1 MRISSALVGLL
12 AFVVAGVLCVFAA
25 GAAVS
30 IVENRSVDAV
40 QAALIDQGN
49 TWASVIGDGLQ
60 LIIEGQAPTEVVR
73 FRAMSIAGGIVDASR
88 VIDNMS
94 VKPNAGIISPVFSV
108 EILRNDSGVSLIGL
122 IPASTNRTAINA
134 DIAAIAN
141 GDPVTDLLDVADYP
155 MPDGWRAAMSF
166 ALRALA
172 QLPRSKISVS
182 AGHVAILAIS
192 DSEAQRRQLET
203 DLSRATP
210 AGVQVELSITAP
222 RPVITPFTVRFI
234 IDDRGP
240 HFDACA
246 ADTAQSQTVIL
257 NAAVAAGVQGQITCP
272 LGLGV
277 PSTTW
282 GAAVARS
289 IAAMKELGQGTV
301 TFSDTD
307 ITLVAAAGT
316 ARADF
321 DRVVGELS
329 NALPD
334 VFALQSVLT
343 EAAEVAET
351 GPPEFSATLSPEG
364 VVQVRGRVPDDL
376 INTTVES
383 FSHAQFGR
391 ANVTMGTRITDGLP
405 PDWTVRILAGLEAL
419 SLLESG
425 SILVQP
431 ALLTISGKTG
441 STSATAD
448 ISRLL
453 IEKLGQ
459 AAEFRIDVV
468 YVEALDP
475 VAGLPTPAECV
486 QQIAVVTDQRK
497 ITFDPGSATLSAAA
511 QPVIDDIAQIL
522 KRCPA
527 VSVLVAG
534 YTDSQGRDQMNL
546 ELSQSRADAV
556 LAALQNRRI
565 PVAEFEAIGFGEAR
579 PIADNGT
586 ESGRE
591 ANRRIEFTL
600 IIPAGGTVI
609 PATEGPPDGT
619 APVGPQAPAG
629 PPQTAA
635 AGTGYIPPITP
646 ITPITPQFRP
656 GSEPPGTSGDAAP
669 AE

>member
-30 IVENRSVDAV
+30 VVETRSVNAV

-49 TWASVIGDGLQ
+49 TWARVLGDGLQ
-60 LIIEGQAPTEVVR
+60 VIVEGQAPTEVVR
-73 FRAMSIAGGIVDASR
+73 FQAMSIAGGIVDASR

-94 VKPNAGIISPVFSV
+94 VKPTAGVIAPTFSV

-122 IPASTNRTAINA
+122 IPASADREAINT
-134 DIAAIAN
+134 DIAAIA
-141 GDPVTDLLDVADYP
+141 GGLPVTDLLDVADYP
-155 MPDGWRAAMSF
+155 MPAAWRPSLSF

-182 AGHVAILAIS
+182 AGHVVILAIS
-192 DSEAQRRQLET
+192 DSETQRRRLET
-203 DLSRATP
+203 ELARATP

-257 NAAVAAGVQGQITCP
+257 TAAVAAGVEGQIACP

-277 PSTTW
+277 PSTSW
-282 GAAVARS
+282 GGAVARS
-289 IAAMKELGQGTV
+289 IAALKELGQGTV
-301 TFSDTD
+301 TFSDAD
-307 ITLVAAAGT
+307 ITLVAAVGT
-316 ARADF
+316 PRADF

-334 VFALQSVLT
+334 VFALQAVLT
-343 EAAEVAET
+343 EAADATEA

-364 VVQVRGRVPDDL
+364 AVQVRGRVPDTL

-391 ANVTMGTRITDGLP
+391 DNVTMGTRITDGLP
-405 PDWTVRILAGLEAL
+405 GDWTVRILAGLEAL
-419 SLLESG
+419 SMLESG

-431 ALLTISGKTG
+431 ALVTVSGKTG

-459 AAEFRIDVV
+459 AATFKIDVV

-475 VAGLPTPAECV
+475 VAGLPTPQECV

-497 ITFDPGSATLSAAA
+497 ITFDPGSATLSAEA
-511 QPVIDDIAQIL
+511 QPVVDAIAGIL
-522 KRCPA
+522 KRCPT

-556 LAALQNRRI
+556 LEALQSRRI
-565 PVAEFEAIGFGEAR
+565 PVAEFESIGFGEAR
-579 PIADNGT
+579 PIADNAT
-586 ESGRE
+586 ETGRE

-600 IIPAGGTVI
+600 IIPAGAPTI
-609 PATEGPPDGT
+609 PAADGLPGDAVPGVPGLPP
-619 APVGPQAPAG
+619 AEPAV
-629 PPQTAA
+629 
-635 AGTGYIPPITP
+635 GTGYIPPATP
-646 ITPITPQFRP
+646 ITPVSPQFRP
-656 GSEPPGTSGDAAP
+656 GSATPLAGVDAGP

>member
-30 IVENRSVDAV
+30 VVETRSVNAV

-49 TWASVIGDGLQ
+49 TWARVLGDGLQ
-60 LIIEGQAPTEVVR
+60 VILEGQAPTEVVR
-73 FRAMSIAGGIVDASR
+73 FQAMSIAGGIVDASR

-94 VKPNAGIISPVFSV
+94 VKPTAGVIAPTFSV

-122 IPASTNRTAINA
+122 IPASADREAINT
-134 DIAAIAN
+134 DIAAIA
-141 GDPVTDLLDVADYP
+141 GGLPVTDLLDVADYP
-155 MPDGWRAAMSF
+155 MPAAWRPSLSF

-182 AGHVAILAIS
+182 AGHVVILAIS
-192 DSEAQRRQLET
+192 DSETQRRRLET
-203 DLSRATP
+203 ELARATP

-257 NAAVAAGVQGQITCP
+257 TAAVAAGVEGQIACP

-277 PSTTW
+277 PSTSW
-282 GAAVARS
+282 GGAVARS
-289 IAAMKELGQGTV
+289 IAALKELGQGTV
-301 TFSDTD
+301 TFSDAD
-307 ITLVAAAGT
+307 ITLVAAVGT
-316 ARADF
+316 PRADF

-334 VFALQSVLT
+334 VFALQAVLT
-343 EAAEVAET
+343 EAADAAEA

-364 VVQVRGRVPDDL
+364 AVQVRGRVPDTL

-391 ANVTMGTRITDGLP
+391 DNVTMGTRITDGLP
-405 PDWTVRILAGLEAL
+405 GDWTVRILAGLEAL
-419 SLLESG
+419 SMLESG

-431 ALLTISGKTG
+431 ALVTISGKTG

-459 AAEFRIDVV
+459 AATFKIDVV

-475 VAGLPTPAECV
+475 VAGLPTPQECV

-497 ITFDPGSATLSAAA
+497 ITFDPGSATLSAEA
-511 QPVIDDIAQIL
+511 QPVIDAIAGIL
-522 KRCPA
+522 KRCPT

-546 ELSQSRADAV
+546 ELSQGRADAV
-556 LAALQNRRI
+556 LEALQSRRI
-565 PVAEFEAIGFGEAR
+565 PVAEFESIGFGEAR
-579 PIADNGT
+579 PIADNAT
-586 ESGRE
+586 EIGRE

-600 IIPAGGTVI
+600 IIPAGAPTI
-609 PATEGPPDGT
+609 PAADGLPGDAVPGVPGLPP
-619 APVGPQAPAG
+619 AEPAV
-629 PPQTAA
+629 
-635 AGTGYIPPITP
+635 GTGYIPPATP
-646 ITPITPQFRP
+646 IIPVSPQFRP
-656 GSEPPGTSGDAAP
+656 SPAAP
-669 AE
+669 AAGVDAGPAE

>member
-1 MRISSALVGLL
+1 MRISSALVGLV
-12 AFVVAGVLCVFAA
+12 AFVLAGVLCVFAA

-30 IVENRSVDAV
+30 VVETRSVNAV

-49 TWASVIGDGLQ
+49 TWARVLGDGLQ
-60 LIIEGQAPTEVVR
+60 VIIEGQAPTEVVR
-73 FRAMSIAGGIVDASR
+73 FQAMSIAGGIVDASR

-94 VKPNAGIISPVFSV
+94 VKPTAGVVAPTFSV

-122 IPASTNRTAINA
+122 IPASADRAAINT
-134 DIAAIAN
+134 DIAAIAG

-155 MPDGWRAAMSF
+155 MPDGWRPAMSF

-172 QLPRSKISVS
+172 QLPRSKISIT
-182 AGHVAILAIS
+182 AGHVTILAIS
-192 DSEAQRRQLET
+192 NSEAQRRRLET

-234 IDDRGP
+234 IDERGP

-246 ADTAQSQTVIL
+246 AETPESQTQII
-257 NAAVAAGVQGQITCP
+257 NAAVAAGVEGQIACP

-277 PSTTW
+277 PSSSW

-289 IAAMKELGQGTV
+289 IAALKELGQGAV
-301 TFSDTD
+301 TFSDAD
-307 ITLVAAAGT
+307 ISLVAAIGT
-316 ARADF
+316 PRADF

-334 VFALQSVLT
+334 IFALQAVLT
-343 EAAEVAET
+343 EAPDAALA

-364 VVQVRGRVPDDL
+364 AVQVRGRVPDEL
-376 INTTVES
+376 INATVEN

-391 ANVTMGTRITDGLP
+391 DHVTMGTRITDGLP
-405 PDWTVRILAGLEAL
+405 ADWTVRILTGLEAL
-419 SLLESG
+419 SMLESG

-441 STSATAD
+441 STAASAD
-448 ISRLL
+448 ISRLF

-459 AAEFRIDVV
+459 TAEFKIDVV

-475 VAGLPTPAECV
+475 VAGLPTPEECV
-486 QQIAVVTDQRK
+486 DQIAVVTDQRK
-497 ITFDPGSATLSAAA
+497 ITFDPGSASLSAAA
-511 QPVIDDIAQIL
+511 QPVLDDIAEIL
-522 KRCPA
+522 KRCPTVA
-527 VSVLVAG
+527 VQIAG

-546 ELSQSRADAV
+546 DLSQNRADAV
-556 LAALQNRRI
+556 LQALQSRRV
-565 PVAEFEAIGFGEAR
+565 PVAGFIAIGFGEAQ

-586 ESGRE
+586 EPGRE

-600 IIPAGGTVI
+600 IVPEGTVTP
-609 PATEGPPDGT
+609 PATEGPATDG
-619 APVGPQAPAG
+619 PLPSGPNGPAPAM
-629 PPQTAA
+629 TA
-635 AGTGYIPPITP
+635 TGYIPPTNP
-646 ITPITPQFRP
+646 ITPVTPQLRP
-656 GSEPPGTSGDAAP
+656 STAPQDAGSDPGP

>member
-30 IVENRSVDAV
+30 VVETRSVNAV

-49 TWASVIGDGLQ
+49 TWARVLGDGLQ
-60 LIIEGQAPTEVVR
+60 VILEGQAPTEVVR
-73 FRAMSIAGGIVDASR
+73 FQAMSIAGGIVDASR

-94 VKPNAGIISPVFSV
+94 VKPTAGVIAPTFSV

-122 IPASTNRTAINA
+122 IPASADREAINT
-134 DIAAIAN
+134 DIAAIA
-141 GDPVTDLLDVADYP
+141 GGLPVTDLLDVADYP
-155 MPDGWRAAMSF
+155 MPAAWRPSLSF

-182 AGHVAILAIS
+182 AGHVVILAIS
-192 DSEAQRRQLET
+192 DSETQRRRLET
-203 DLSRATP
+203 ELARATP

-257 NAAVAAGVQGQITCP
+257 TAAVAAGVEGQIACP

-277 PSTTW
+277 PSTSW
-282 GAAVARS
+282 GGAVARS
-289 IAAMKELGQGTV
+289 IAALKELGQGTV
-301 TFSDTD
+301 TFSDAD
-307 ITLVAAAGT
+307 ITLVAAVGT
-316 ARADF
+316 PRADF

-334 VFALQSVLT
+334 VFALQAVLT
-343 EAAEVAET
+343 EAADAAEA

-364 VVQVRGRVPDDL
+364 AVQVRGRVPDTL

-391 ANVTMGTRITDGLP
+391 DNVTMGTRITDGLP
-405 PDWTVRILAGLEAL
+405 GDWTVRILAGLEAL
-419 SLLESG
+419 SMLESG

-431 ALLTISGKTG
+431 ALVTVSGKTG

-459 AAEFRIDVV
+459 AATFKIDVV

-475 VAGLPTPAECV
+475 VAGLPTPQECV

-497 ITFDPGSATLSAAA
+497 ITFDPGSASLSAEA
-511 QPVIDDIAQIL
+511 QPVVDDIAEIL
-522 KRCPA
+522 KRCPT

-556 LAALQNRRI
+556 LEALQSRRI
-565 PVAEFEAIGFGEAR
+565 PVAEFESIGFGEAR
-579 PIADNGT
+579 PIADNAT
-586 ESGRE
+586 EIGRE

-600 IIPAGGTVI
+600 IIPAGAPTI
-609 PATEGPPDGT
+609 PAADGLPGDAVPGVPGLPP
-619 APVGPQAPAG
+619 AEPAV
-629 PPQTAA
+629 
-635 AGTGYIPPITP
+635 GTGYIPPATP
-646 ITPITPQFRP
+646 IIPVSPQFRP
-656 GSEPPGTSGDAAP
+656 SPAAP
-669 AE
+669 AAGVDAGPAE

>member
-30 IVENRSVDAV
+30 VVETRSVNAV

-49 TWASVIGDGLQ
+49 TWARVLGDGLQ
-60 LIIEGQAPTEVVR
+60 VIVEGQAPTEVVR
-73 FRAMSIAGGIVDASR
+73 FQAMSIAGGIVDASR

-94 VKPNAGIISPVFSV
+94 VKPTAGVIAPTFSV

-122 IPASTNRTAINA
+122 IPASADREAINT
-134 DIAAIAN
+134 DIAAIA
-141 GDPVTDLLDVADYP
+141 GGLPVTDLLDVADYP
-155 MPDGWRAAMSF
+155 MPAAWRPSLSF

-182 AGHVAILAIS
+182 AGHVVILAIS
-192 DSEAQRRQLET
+192 DSETQRRRLET
-203 DLSRATP
+203 ELARATP

-234 IDDRGP
+234 IDERGP

-246 ADTAQSQTVIL
+246 ADTAQAQSTIL
-257 NAAVAAGVQGQITCP
+257 TAAVAAGVEGQIACP

-277 PSTTW
+277 PSTSW
-282 GAAVARS
+282 GGAVARS
-289 IAAMKELGQGTV
+289 IAALKELGQGTV
-301 TFSDTD
+301 TFSDAD
-307 ITLVAAAGT
+307 ITLVAAVGT
-316 ARADF
+316 PRADF

-334 VFALQSVLT
+334 VFALQAVLT
-343 EAAEVAET
+343 EAADATEA

-364 VVQVRGRVPDDL
+364 AVQVRGRVPDTL

-391 ANVTMGTRITDGLP
+391 DNVTMGTRITDGLP
-405 PDWTVRILAGLEAL
+405 GDWTVRILAGLEAL
-419 SLLESG
+419 SMLESG

-431 ALLTISGKTG
+431 ALVTVSGKTG

-459 AAEFRIDVV
+459 AATFKIDVV

-475 VAGLPTPAECV
+475 VAGLPTPQECV

-497 ITFDPGSATLSAAA
+497 ITFDPGSASLSAEA
-511 QPVIDDIAQIL
+511 QPVVDDIAEIL
-522 KRCPA
+522 KRCPT

-546 ELSQSRADAV
+546 ELSQGRADAV
-556 LAALQNRRI
+556 LEALQSRRI
-565 PVAEFEAIGFGEAR
+565 PVAEFESIGFGEAR
-579 PIADNGT
+579 PIADNAT
-586 ESGRE
+586 ETGRE

-600 IIPAGGTVI
+600 IIPAGAPTNPVADGKPGDAVPGGPGLP
-609 PATEGPPDGT
+609 PAE
-619 APVGPQAPAG
+619 PAV
-629 PPQTAA
+629 
-635 AGTGYIPPITP
+635 GTGYIPPATP
-646 ITPITPQFRP
+646 IIPVSPQFRP
-656 GSEPPGTSGDAAP
+656 SPAAP
-669 AE
+669 AAGVDAGPAE

>member
-12 AFVVAGVLCVFAA
+12 AFVLAGVLCVFAA

-30 IVENRSVDAV
+30 VVETRSVDAV
-40 QAALIDQGN
+40 RAALLDQDN

-60 LIIEGQAPTEVVR
+60 VIIEGQAPTEVAR
-73 FRAMSIAGGIVDASR
+73 FRAMSIAGAIVDASR

-94 VKPNAGIISPVFSV
+94 VKPTAGIIAPTFSV

-122 IPASTNRTAINA
+122 IPASADRAAINT
-134 DIAAIAN
+134 DIAAIAG

-155 MPDGWRAAMSF
+155 MPPNWRMSMSF

-172 QLPRSKISVS
+172 QLPRSKISVT
-182 AGHVAILAIS
+182 AGHVVILAIT
-192 DSEAQRRQLET
+192 DSEAQRRRLET
-203 DLSRATP
+203 ELARATP

-246 ADTAQSQTVIL
+246 ADTAQSQTIIL
-257 NAAVAAGVQGQITCP
+257 NAAVAAGVEGQITCP

-277 PSTTW
+277 PSTSW
-282 GAAVARS
+282 GGAVARS
-289 IAAMKELGQGTV
+289 IAALKELGQGTL
-301 TFSDTD
+301 TFSDAD
-307 ITLVAAAGT
+307 ITLVAAVGT
-316 ARADF
+316 PRADF

-334 VFALQSVLT
+334 VFALQAVLT
-343 EAAEVAET
+343 ETPDAAET
-351 GPPEFSATLSPEG
+351 GPAEFSATLSPEG
-364 VVQVRGRVPDDL
+364 AVQVRGRVPDEL

-391 ANVTMGTRITDGLP
+391 DHVTMGTRITDGLP
-405 PDWTVRILAGLEAL
+405 ADWTVRILAGLEAL
-419 SLLESG
+419 SMLESG

-431 ALLTISGKTG
+431 ALVTISGKTG
-441 STSATAD
+441 STSASAD

-453 IEKLGQ
+453 IDKLGQ
-459 AAEFRIDVV
+459 AAEFKIDVV

-475 VAGLPTPAECV
+475 IAGLPTPQECV
-486 QQIAVVTDQRK
+486 EQIAVVTDQRK
-497 ITFDPGSATLSAAA
+497 ITFDPGSATLSAEA
-511 QPVIDDIAQIL
+511 QPVVDDIAEIL
-522 KRCPA
+522 KRCPT
-527 VSVLVAG
+527 VSVLIAG

-546 ELSQSRADAV
+546 DLSQARADAV
-556 LAALQNRRI
+556 LDALQSRRI
-565 PVAEFEAIGFGEAR
+565 PVTEFEAIGFGEAR

-586 ESGRE
+586 ETGRE

-600 IIPAGGTVI
+600 IVPAGGIVT
-609 PATEGPPDGT
+609 PAADGPAAGVGPDG
-619 APVGPQAPAG
+619 PVPPAEA
-629 PPQTAA
+629 AA
-635 AGTGYIPPITP
+635 AGTGYIPPTTP
-646 ITPITPQFRP
+646 ITPVSPQFRP
-656 GSEPPGTSGDAAP
+656 SSVTPDAGAGADP